1 IYLLTTSPELTEVW
15 FWFISAEFMGIPQ
28 RFGGLFCFCSFALFA
43 TLNAATNSSLLFFH
57 HISSYQLFSHN

>member
-1 IYLLTTSPELTEVW
+1 
-15 FWFISAEFMGIPQ
+15 MGIPQ